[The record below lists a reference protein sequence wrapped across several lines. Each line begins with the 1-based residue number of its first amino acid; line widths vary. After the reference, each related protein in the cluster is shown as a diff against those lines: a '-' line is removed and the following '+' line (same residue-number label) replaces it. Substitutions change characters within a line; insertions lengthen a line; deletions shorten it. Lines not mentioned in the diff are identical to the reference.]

1 MKSGLML
8 QLDAASLTGLH
19 GQEIQ
24 HFAFQCLKKYEGS
37 VIVASSVGLTSAR
50 SSSLALVREE
60 LLKKNQAHRVKR
72 LLGETTAAMIG
83 ETKPSS
89 PDAETRAFRLSQLLR
104 LRSLR
109 SQRVV
114 PDES

>member
-1 MKSGLML
+1 MESGIML
-8 QLDAASLTGLH
+8 QLDAASITGLH
-19 GQEIQ
+19 GHEIQ
-24 HFAFQCLKKYEGS
+24 HFALQCVKKYEGS
-37 VIVASSVGLTSAR
+37 VVVASSVGGTSAR
-50 SSSLALVREE
+50 PSSLALVREE

-72 LLGETTAAMIG
+72 LLCETPSALIG

-89 PDAETRAFRLSQLLR
+89 PDAQIRAFRLSHLVR
-104 LRSLR
+104 PRSLR